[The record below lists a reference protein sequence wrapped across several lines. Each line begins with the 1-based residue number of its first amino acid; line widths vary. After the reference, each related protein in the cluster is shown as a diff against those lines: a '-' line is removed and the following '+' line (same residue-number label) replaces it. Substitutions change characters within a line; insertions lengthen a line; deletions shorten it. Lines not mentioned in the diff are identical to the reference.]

1 MVNYKTIGTRRF
13 HELNPGDIFKA
24 LIHDIRP
31 SEVTIR
37 FSGGELYTARSMVL
51 PEARIGEESLFA
63 VKENDF
69 EGRIVLEM
77 VKSDD
82 ETKKTNML
90 TAALANAG
98 IAVTPEMLK
107 LARCL
112 IDNAL
117 PVDAQTLN
125 KAALLATRAGDES
138 IESVIKSLRE
148 DMRLAT
154 VPETKRY
161 TFDMRV

>member
-1 MVNYKTIGTRRF
+1 MANYSVIGTRRF

-24 LIHDIRP
+24 LIHNIRP
-31 SEVTIR
+31 GEVTIR

-63 VKENDF
+63 VRENDF

-82 ETKKTNML
+82 DTKKTNML
-90 TAALANAG
+90 TAALINAD
-98 IAVTPEMLK
+98 IAVTPEMLNM
-107 LARCL
+107 ARSL

-125 KAALLATRAGDES
+125 KAALLTARSADES
-138 IESVIKSLRE
+138 LENVIKSLRE
-148 DMRLAT
+148 DMPAT
-154 VPETKRY
+154 TIPETKRY